1 MTFACDLL
9 KIQYED
15 YAKECS
21 WVETANHSN
30 KIILNGRKT
39 PEESIPSV
47 KGMGARDAI
56 YLLEKAGLHVT
67 ISGKGKVVGQSI
79 PAGAR
84 LIKGQRI
91 TLTLK

>member
-1 MTFACDLL
+1 M

-30 KIILNGRKT
+30 KIILNGIKT